1 MVRMQSLRHLARQSL
16 HKAIQV
22 FIDGLSSKNFN
33 ERLECAKQ
41 LCDRFD
47 LPKQTDNRH
56 LVESRGV
63 TQVMVFPFANPFP
76 PMPEA
81 EVVDVVDEAPDQG
94 QEHSTA
100 G

>member
-1 MVRMQSLRHLARQSL
+1 MQNLRFLAKQSL

-22 FIDGLSSKNFN
+22 FIEGLSSKNFS

-56 LVESRGV
+56 LVESREV
-63 TQVMVFPFANPFP
+63 HQVMVFPFANPFP
-76 PMPEA
+76 PMTEA
-81 EVVDVVDEAPDQG
+81 EVVDVVEEVPDQS
-94 QEHSTA
+94 QEQ